1 MGELYALACALVW
14 SFAVILFQ
22 RSVEKVGAL
31 ALNLFRSSVSVPLL
45 LLTLAVT
52 GTPLLRAAPPSD
64 YLILIASGILG
75 IAAAD
80 TLFHY
85 SLRLVGAGISA
96 IVSTVYSPMV
106 ILLTYFFLGERLS
119 AVDLAG
125 MVLIT
130 SGVFLSGRLA
140 PPPNRTHRQLAWG
153 IALGA
158 LDMLLLVI
166 SVVLAKPVLDHTPV
180 IWATTVR
187 QCGAFVVLLLVAG
200 VSPRRRALFAVYRPS
215 EAWRFMI
222 PGAFLGSYISLILWI
237 AGMKYT
243 LASLAAILTQT
254 TTVFI
259 LLLAVLFLHERLT
272 PRKLAAAALA
282 VAGVLLIVLT

>member
-1 MGELYALACALVW
+1 MGEIYALVCALVW

-22 RSVEKVGAL
+22 RSVEKVGPL
-31 ALNLFRSSVSVPLL
+31 ALNLFRSSISVPLL

-52 GTPLLRAAPPSD
+52 GTPLLRDVPVSD
-64 YLILIASGILG
+64 YLILVTSGVLG
-75 IAAAD
+75 IAIAD
-80 TLFHY
+80 TLFHA
-85 SLRLVGAGISA
+85 SLNLVGAGISA
-96 IVSTVYSPMV
+96 IVSTIYSPLAV
-106 ILLTYFFLGERLS
+106 LLTFVFLGERLS
-119 AVDLAG
+119 GHDLVG
-125 MVLIT
+125 MVLIAG
-130 SGVFLSGRLA
+130 GVFISGKLA

-166 SVVLAKPVLDHTPV
+166 SVVLAKPVLDRAPV
-180 IWATTVR
+180 FWATTVR
-187 QCGAFVVLLLVAG
+187 QCGALAVLLLMAV
-200 VSPRRRALFAVYRPS
+200 VSPRRRELFAVYRPN
-215 EAWRFMI
+215 EAWRFMV
-222 PGAFLGSYISLILWI
+222 PASFLGSYVSLIFWI

-259 LLLAVLFLHERLT
+259 LLLAVLFLHERMT

-282 VAGVLLIVLT
+282 AAGVLLIVLT